1 MKIPR
6 SLLGALVA
14 ATSVVLVV
22 LTVQWLDR
30 PPSPEPLVL
39 AVSKSKLGLPFW
51 VAEGQGFFTAEGL
64 AVTLER
70 RPTGKRALEA
80 MLAGQAEVATVAE
93 TPIMFAALAGV
104 PLRVIAN
111 YAASDEQSVVARADL
126 GIHQVTDLAGR
137 RVGVS
142 RGTTAHYFLHVLL
155 SDQGLSE
162 SAVEL
167 VDLPAPEQA
176 AALAAGRVA
185 AVSTF
190 APYST
195 ECRRALG
202 DRAQSFPSGS
212 RYRGYANLVTTPDFL
227 HRRPEAVL
235 RLLRATARAIL
246 WMRTHRQ
253 EAIALAAEL
262 SNSEIAVVEET
273 WDWLRPNLALD
284 QAFVILLQSEARWAI
299 GQGLAPGAVPLD
311 FPALIDAAP
320 LARLYPEAI
329 TLIPFPSPHP
339 KPPPEAGR
347 ESAGRP

>member
-1 MKIPR
+1 MRIPR
-6 SLLGALVA
+6 SILGALVA
-14 ATSVVLVV
+14 VTSVVLVV
-22 LTVQWLDR
+22 LTVQWLNR

-39 AVSKSKLGLPFW
+39 AVSNSKLGLPFF
-51 VAEGQGFFTAEGL
+51 VADRQGFFAAEGL
-64 AVTLER
+64 AVTIER

-93 TPIMFAALAGV
+93 TPIVFAALAGV

-142 RGTTAHYFLHVLL
+142 LGTTAHYFLHVLL

-195 ECRRALG
+195 ACRRALG
-202 DRAQSFPSGS
+202 DQAQSFPSGS
-212 RYRGYANLVTTPDFL
+212 RYRGYASLVTTPDFL

-246 WMRTHRQ
+246 WIRTHRQ

-262 SNSEIAVVEET
+262 SNTETAVVEET
-273 WDWLRPNLALD
+273 WDSLRPNLALD
-284 QAFVILLQSEARWAI
+284 QGFVVLLQSEGRWAI
-299 GQGLAPGAVPLD
+299 EQGLAPGVVPAD
-311 FPALIDAAP
+311 VPALIDAAP
-320 LARLYPEAI
+320 LARLYPEAV
-329 TLIPFPSPHP
+329 TLIPVQPTHP
-339 KPPPEAGR
+339 NPPQPG
-347 ESAGRP
+347 GTD